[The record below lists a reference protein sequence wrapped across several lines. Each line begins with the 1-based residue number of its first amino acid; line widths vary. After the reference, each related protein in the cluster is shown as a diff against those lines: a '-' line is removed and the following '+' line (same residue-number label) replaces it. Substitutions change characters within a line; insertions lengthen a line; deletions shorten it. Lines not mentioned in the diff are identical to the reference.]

1 MKVAVIGATGL
12 VGSTMLKVLEDRK
25 FPVTELIPVASEK
38 SIGKEVVFHEELY
51 KIMGPLEALYLK
63 PDIAL
68 FSAGAKVSREWAPK
82 FAKEGITVIDNS
94 SCWRMEP
101 NIPLVVP
108 EVNGDI
114 LTPED
119 KIIANPNCSTIQMVV
134 VLNPLH
140 KKYTVNRVVV
150 STYQSVSGTGARGVQ
165 QLMNEREGING
176 ETVYP
181 YPIDMNCLPHIDV
194 FMENN
199 YTREEMKMV
208 NETHKIMRA
217 PHIQVSPTCVRVPV
231 RCCHSESV
239 NIEFENDFD
248 LNELIEVLRQAPGV
262 IVQDDPANNIYPM
275 PVNAEGK
282 DEVFVGRIRRG
293 LSFQNTLNCWIVAD
307 NLRKGAATNAIQI
320 AEYLVKHGIIAKNK
334 TLKAV
339 ER

>member
-1 MKVAVIGATGL
+1 MKVAIIGATGL

-25 FPVTELIPVASEK
+25 FPVTQLIPVASER

-51 KIMGPLEALYLK
+51 TVMGPLEALYLK

-82 FAKEGITVIDNS
+82 FAKAGITVIDNS

-108 EVNGDI
+108 EVNGDV

-165 QLMNEREGING
+165 QLMNEREGVNG
-176 ETVYP
+176 DTVYP

-194 FMENN
+194 FMEND

-248 LNELIEVLRQAPGV
+248 LNELIETLKQAPGI
-262 IVQDDPANNIYPM
+262 IVEDDPANNIYPM
-275 PVNAEGK
+275 AINAAGK

-293 LSFQNTLNCWIVAD
+293 LSLQNTLNCWIVAD
-307 NLRKGAATNAIQI
+307 NLRKGAGTNAVQI
-320 AEYLVKHGIIAKNK
+320 AEYLMKQGIITKNR